1 MVEEMLEAGIIRP
14 SQSSYSAPVVMVFK
28 KDSSWRMC
36 PDYRELNKITIK
48 DKFPIPVIDELLDEL
63 HGAIYFTKLDLR
75 SGYHQIRM
83 KEEDIPKTTFRTHEG
98 HYEFLVMPF
107 GLTNAPST
115 FQWLMNSIFK
125 PFLRKFVLVFFDDI
139 LIYSKSWE
147 DHLQHVDKVLQLL
160 KEQQLYA
167 KPSKCFFGVKE
178 VEYLGHIVSHEGVK
192 VDPNKIKAMM
202 DWSIPKTLKNLRG
215 FLGLTGY
222 YRKFVR
228 NYGRIAAP
236 LTALTKKDAFSWT
249 PEATKAFEQL
259 KEAMCIAPVLTTPDF
274 TKTFIVECDASGN
287 GIGAVLM
294 QEGRPLAFESR
305 PLKGRDLH
313 KPIYEK
319 EMMAILHALK
329 KWRPYLIGRHFKVK
343 TDHDSLKYFLEQRL
357 SSKEQQKW
365 VTKILGY
372 DFEIVYKK
380 GKQNVVAD
388 ALSRKDEDVEAFLCA
403 ISIIQPDWIIQ
414 ARDEWKN
421 DEKVWTLIER
431 LQQDSGA
438 SDTFTWKNDSLWY
451 KDRLY
456 LCKNSQLKQKVL
468 LELHTSPVGG
478 HSGFL
483 KTYHRVKKDFFW
495 DGLKTDVQ
503 RFVAECLV
511 CQQNKVETI
520 KTPGLLQPLSI
531 PSQRWEEVSMD
542 FITGLPKSEGK
553 SVIMVIVD
561 RLTKYAH
568 FCALSH
574 PFKASTVATAFME
587 TVQKLHGS
595 PKIIVSDRDPIFT
608 GHFWT
613 ELFSCLGTQL
623 AHSSSYHPQ
632 SDGQTE
638 IVNKCLEGYLRCFVS
653 DKQAQRFKWLPLAE
667 WWYNTSFHTATK
679 MTPFM
684 ALYGYHPPSI
694 TSSLKEKSKVQ
705 AVEDHIENQQQVL
718 QILKDNLTMAQ
729 NRMKQQADQHR
740 SERSFEVGDWV
751 FLRLQPYK
759 QMSLKQAKKDNKLSP
774 KYYGPYKV
782 LQKIGTMAYK
792 LELPASSRVHPVFHV
807 SCLKKVIGD
816 KIPVQTILPELD
828 EEGKMILEPEAIT
841 NTRIRQ
847 LRNRSISEYL
857 IKWRK
862 LPAEDSTWEDE
873 SFIQKHPELLK
884 RCGQH
889 LSQGEGHVKP

>member
-1 MVEEMLEAGIIRP
+1 
-14 SQSSYSAPVVMVFK
+14 
-28 KDSSWRMC
+28 
-36 PDYRELNKITIK
+36 
-48 DKFPIPVIDELLDEL
+48 
-63 HGAIYFTKLDLR
+63 
-75 SGYHQIRM
+75 
-83 KEEDIPKTTFRTHEG
+83 
-98 HYEFLVMPF
+98 
-107 GLTNAPST
+107 
-115 FQWLMNSIFK
+115 
-125 PFLRKFVLVFFDDI
+125 
-139 LIYSKSWE
+139 
-147 DHLQHVDKVLQLL
+147 
-160 KEQQLYA
+160 
-167 KPSKCFFGVKE
+167 
-178 VEYLGHIVSHEGVK
+178 
-192 VDPNKIKAMM
+192 
-202 DWSIPKTLKNLRG
+202 
-215 FLGLTGY
+215 
-222 YRKFVR
+222 
-228 NYGRIAAP
+228 
-236 LTALTKKDAFSWT
+236 
-249 PEATKAFEQL
+249 
-259 KEAMCIAPVLTTPDF
+259 
-274 TKTFIVECDASGN
+274 
-287 GIGAVLM
+287 
-294 QEGRPLAFESR
+294 
-305 PLKGRDLH
+305 
-313 KPIYEK
+313 
-319 EMMAILHALK
+319 
-329 KWRPYLIGRHFKVK
+329 
-343 TDHDSLKYFLEQRL
+343 
-357 SSKEQQKW
+357 
-365 VTKILGY
+365 
-372 DFEIVYKK
+372 
-380 GKQNVVAD
+380 
-388 ALSRKDEDVEAFLCA
+388 
-403 ISIIQPDWIIQ
+403 
-414 ARDEWKN
+414 
-421 DEKVWTLIER
+421 
-431 LQQDSGA
+431 
-438 SDTFTWKNDSLWY
+438 
-451 KDRLY
+451 
-456 LCKNSQLKQKVL
+456 
-468 LELHTSPVGG
+468 
-478 HSGFL
+478 
-483 KTYHRVKKDFFW
+483 
-495 DGLKTDVQ
+495 
-503 RFVAECLV
+503 
-511 CQQNKVETI
+511 
-520 KTPGLLQPLSI
+520 
-531 PSQRWEEVSMD
+531 MD

-561 RLTKYAH
+561 RLTKYTH

-653 DKQAQRFKWLPLAE
+653 DKQTQWFKWLPLAE

-729 NRMKQQADQHR
+729 NHMKQQADQHH

-828 EEGKMILEPEAIT
+828 EEGKIILEPEAIT
-841 NTRIRQ
+841 DTRIHQ

-873 SFIQKHPELLK
+873 PFI
-884 RCGQH
+884 
-889 LSQGEGHVKP
+889 